1 MACGWLVAIVS
12 VIPPFFNVAPYH
24 LHKDIG
30 ICLPD
35 FATPNAFWYAIVFS
49 VCTFIIPGS
58 LIILSN
64 IKVSKFHAYLNTH
77 LIVLNNQFVLFVSL
91 HPHPQFTQ
99 VFMIARYHRHRIA
112 AAIFEVTLSAQV
124 TITHQR
130 NPFPLPFEAI
140 PQKLRARSPITS
152 VFQIIASF
160 ILLYCPYYLIIF
172 WNSMMA
178 NVYNGVL
185 ATKFQLPNV
194 FMIVAF
200 TLMHLTIFVNIIIYG
215 LKSKA
220 MRKSI
225 QNYWRKKRTK
235 HEINVEIQ
243 ARTPSTCGSRRPSL
257 NAININRS
265 ISNRRLSETYINLT
279 GRNGTARQQMKR
291 IASELLWQPTA
302 LQIDSAPIEQM
313 PHASSVTTLQIPS
326 HDIETDNGESIDY
339 QLYHSSIARASR
351 TIARPITCVPHS
363 KSSLSIATSLL
374 NRVFR
379 FDTNS
384 AYHQCHETSQSPRIL
399 ITTAQSN
406 DNDSKTHST
415 TFQMT
420 SNKQH
425 KWADHVSNGIDDE
438 CDADD
443 NDDDSDT
450 TPFAKDLYAMVSK
463 RCLSLDDQT
472 NYANDLYTND
482 IGQPLLFSWPTT
494 RKKYKNLAG
503 YQLKVNPLYGDR
515 CEEPEIIL

>member
-1 MACGWLVAIVS
+1 
-12 VIPPFFNVAPYH
+12 
-24 LHKDIG
+24 
-30 ICLPD
+30 
-35 FATPNAFWYAIVFS
+35 
-49 VCTFIIPGS
+49 
-58 LIILSN
+58 
-64 IKVSKFHAYLNTH
+64 
-77 LIVLNNQFVLFVSL
+77 
-91 HPHPQFTQ
+91 
-99 VFMIARYHRHRIA
+99 MIARYHRHRIA

-160 ILLYCPYYLIIF
+160 ILLYCPYYLAIF

-178 NVYNGVL
+178 SVYNGL
-185 ATKFQLPNV
+185 LPTKYELPNV
-194 FMIVAF
+194 FVIVAF
-200 TLMHLTIFVNIIIYG
+200 TLMYLTVFVNIIIYG

-279 GRNGTARQQMKR
+279 SKNGTTRQQMKR
-291 IASELLWQPTA
+291 IASELLWQPITS
-302 LQIDSAPIEQM
+302 QIDLTPIEQM
-313 PHASSVTTLQIPS
+313 PHASSVNTLQIPS
-326 HDIETDNGESIDY
+326 HDIEMDNGQSIDH
-339 QLYHSSIARASR
+339 QSYHSSMGRTSR
-351 TIARPITCVPHS
+351 TIARPDTYVPHS
-363 KSSLSIATSLL
+363 KSNLSIATSLL

-379 FDTNS
+379 FDANS
-384 AYHQCHETSQSPRIL
+384 AYQQCHETSQSPRIL
-399 ITTAQSN
+399 ITAAQSN
-406 DNDSKTHST
+406 DNDLKMQSK

-420 SNKQH
+420 PN
-425 KWADHVSNGIDDE
+425 HVNNGIDDE

-443 NDDDSDT
+443 DKDDDSDT
-450 TPFAKDLYAMVSK
+450 TPFARDLYAMVSK
-463 RCLSLDDQT
+463 RCLSLDEQT
-472 NYANDLYTND
+472 NYANDGYAND